1 MAEGFMRDIYNSR
14 YEAYSAGTE
23 PTRVHPCT
31 IIVMQEAGVDIST
44 YHSKSLEEFDGQQF
58 DYVVT
63 LCAGA
68 QDACPIFLGG
78 DKYLHHAFDDPAQ
91 VKEAATETDVCS
103 QFRTVRDQ
111 LKAWIDA
118 TFGTAEWRVEKS
130 GYKATLRKI
139 WSYHRPFAIHYPKL

>member
-1 MAEGFMRDIYNSR
+1 MW
-14 YEAYSAGTE
+14 
-23 PTRVHPCT
+23 
-31 IIVMQEAGVDIST
+31 EAGVDIST

-63 LCAGA
+63 LCADA

-78 DKYLHHAFDDPAQ
+78 NIYLHHAFDDPAQ

-111 LKAWIDA
+111 LRAWIDA
-118 TFGTAEWRVEKS
+118 TFGTAE
-130 GYKATLRKI
+130 
-139 WSYHRPFAIHYPKL
+139 

>member
-1 MAEGFMRDIYNSR
+1 MENTDAKKKVLFICTHNAARSQMAEGFVRAFYNDC
-14 YEAYSAGTE
+14 YEAYSADTE
-23 PTRVHPCT
+23 PTRVHPYA
-31 IIVMQEAGVDIST
+31 IIVMREAGVDIST

-63 LCAGA
+63 LCADA

-78 DKYLHHAFDDPAQ
+78 GTHLHHAFDDPAQ
-91 VKEAATETDVCS
+91 VKKAATETDVCS

-118 TFGTAEWRVEKS
+118 TFGTAK
-130 GYKATLRKI
+130 
-139 WSYHRPFAIHYPKL
+139 